1 MMTTAILI
9 GTFTVLLAAQ
19 WGFNSLFLLLGS
31 RWAKIPNVTFRRAL
45 VATVAVTAA
54 TFIGEFVAIMLEW
67 LSGDAVWQAI
77 LIMIMDMVIGL
88 GLVWLAIAFVFKT
101 SLGRAALAWLPTL
114 IPTLAFL
121 LLTVFVVKPY
131 LFEAFKIPTNAMA
144 PAIIGQ
150 HWEAPCPRCGSP
162 AYASPEPDRGMPSNK
177 PFLMICSQER
187 RSCEVVDPPRKE
199 FLGDRLLV
207 NKLIRPERW
216 DVIVFR
222 YPEEPEINF
231 CSRLVGLPGET
242 VVIRD
247 GAVWID
253 GEKQTPPE
261 SCKGLEY
268 LASVEG
274 VSWIS
279 ALWGSEEKPAQLGP
293 DEYFVLGDFSAR
305 AKDSRLWQ
313 QGAPGHPPYAVPGS
327 YILGVAT
334 HIYWPL
340 SRCACLR

>member
-1 MMTTAILI
+1 MVTTAILI
-9 GTFTVLLAAQ
+9 GTMAVLIVAQ
-19 WGFNSLFLLLGS
+19 LGVNSLFLLLGS

-54 TFIGEFVAIMLEW
+54 TFVGKFVAIILEW
-67 LSGDAVWQAI
+67 VSGDAAWQAI
-77 LIMIMDMVIGL
+77 LVLTIEIVICL
-88 GLVWLAIAFVFKT
+88 GLIWLAIAFVFKT
-101 SLGRAALAWLPTL
+101 SVGRAALAWLPTL
-114 IPTLAFL
+114 VPALAFL
-121 LLTVFVVKPY
+121 LLTRFVVKPY
-131 LFEAFKIPTNAMA
+131 WLEAFKTPTNAMA
-144 PAIIGQ
+144 PAILGQ

-162 AYASPEPDRGMPSNK
+162 AYMTPEPDRGMPSNK
-177 PFLMICSQER
+177 PVLMMCSQER
-187 RSCEVVDPPRKE
+187 RSCEVVDPPHKE

-207 NKLIRPERW
+207 SKFIRPQRW

-222 YPEEPEINF
+222 YPEEPEINY

-253 GEKQTPPE
+253 GEKQTLPD

-268 LASVEG
+268 LASIEG
-274 VSWIS
+274 MSWIP
-279 ALWGSEEKPAQLGP
+279 ALWGSDEKPARLGP

-313 QGAPGHPPYAVPGS
+313 QGAPDHPPYAVPGS
-327 YILGVAT
+327 YILGVVT
-334 HIYWPL
+334 HIYWPP